1 MHLFPSQLYHLGNIR
16 ILHCIVLRLVDIMKG
31 EKEVIRV
38 CNVYYE
44 IRKYHAIAIF
54 IVRFG
59 IVFNFIS
66 TGHNRKDVTGCF
78 FFGGTWKENGSNMY
92 ERRKLYKRK
101 VYWNAVTSSRCD
113 ICENV
118 ATSARASNDFGDT
131 WNFE

>member
-16 ILHCIVLRLVDIMKG
+16 ILHCIVLRLVDMMRG
-31 EKEVIRV
+31 EKRSYIRV

-44 IRKYHAIAIF
+44 IRKYHAITIF

-78 FFGGTWKENGSNMY
+78 FFLEGRGKKMEVTY

-101 VYWNAVTSSRCD
+101 VY
-113 ICENV
+113 
-118 ATSARASNDFGDT
+118 
-131 WNFE
+131 